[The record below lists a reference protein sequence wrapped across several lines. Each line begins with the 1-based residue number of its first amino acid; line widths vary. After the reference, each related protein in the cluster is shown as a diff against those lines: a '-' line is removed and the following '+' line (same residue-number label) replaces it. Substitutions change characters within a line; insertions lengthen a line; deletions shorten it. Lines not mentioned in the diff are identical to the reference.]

1 MNPDDFRSSPA
12 GHLAPTLQG
21 AFAFVPNP
29 LPPQNIDKAGLIT
42 AVERA
47 NHALG
52 ELSGVGRTLPNPGLL
67 IRPFLRIEAVA
78 SSKIEGTVTTFSELF
93 QLELEPGEAAR
104 SDTKEVRN
112 YSRALEHGLSRLQT
126 LPISKR
132 LILEL
137 HQVLMEG
144 VAPTRGAQFRPG
156 EFKTDQNWIGARL
169 LQNAKFVPP
178 PPNEAMEALDALE
191 RYINEPDDDLP
202 LIVQLALIHYQF
214 ETIHPFPDGNG
225 RIGRLLIPLILCER
239 KRLSQPLLY
248 LSTFFEKNYTE
259 YIDSMYEVSRIGAW
273 DPWIRFFLK
282 GIEESCNDA
291 IAKAHRIQD
300 LHRLYHQRIQ
310 KARTSA
316 LLGKLIDDLFV
327 IPAINIPYASDALG
341 VSYNSAKKNIRQ
353 LVDFGMLRESKA
365 AGDRTKWYFADEIM
379 AAAHGLE
386 AQKNLLMPQNAAMTT
401 PQPNTAG

>member
-1 MNPDDFRSSPA
+1 MNPDDFRSSPS
-12 GHLAPTLQG
+12 GHLVPIGQG
-21 AFAFVPNP
+21 AFAFAPNP
-29 LPPQNIDKAGLIT
+29 LPPANIDKAGLIT
-42 AVERA
+42 AVEKA

-52 ELSGVGRTLPNPGLL
+52 ELSGVGRTLPNPSLL

-93 QLELEPGEAAR
+93 QLELEPEEAAR

-112 YSRALEHGLSRLQT
+112 YSRAMEHGLSRLQT

-144 VAPTRGAQFRPG
+144 VALARGAQFRPG

-178 PPNEAMEALDALE
+178 PPNEAMEALDTLE

-225 RIGRLLIPLILCER
+225 RIGRLLIPLVLCER

-248 LSTFFEKNYTE
+248 LSTFFEKNYAE
-259 YIDSMYEVSRIGAW
+259 YIDSMYEVSRTGAW

-282 GIEESCNDA
+282 GVEESCNDA
-291 IAKAHRIQD
+291 IAKAKRIQD
-300 LHRLYHQRIQ
+300 IHRLYHQRIQ

-316 LLGKLIDDLFV
+316 LLGKIIDDLFV
-327 IPAINIPYASDALG
+327 VPAASIPYASRDLK
-341 VSYNSAKKNIRQ
+341 VSYNSAKKLINQ
-353 LVDFGMLRESKA
+353 LVEFGILTEHKTS
-365 AGDRTKWYFADEIM
+365 DERTKWYFADDIM
-379 AAAHGLE
+379 AVVHGWE
-386 AQKNLLMPQNAAMTT
+386 AQRNLLMPQNAAMTA
-401 PQPNTAG
+401 PPAGLT